1 MMTGFGEDEKMFTS
15 LEADKSEAAGDN
27 SDNSLN
33 TRNSRKWWKR
43 IPGFGL
49 MLIIFKNILG
59 GITDVVV
66 KKIENIGRQYSSRNE
81 LMMLFMPYCSR
92 CCQLDILPQ
101 SGDAHPH
108 NTMEYNKRS
117 ATLPS

>member
-27 SDNSLN
+27 SDNSDNSLN
-33 TRNSRKWWKR
+33 TKSSRRWWKR

-49 MLIIFKNILG
+49 ILIIFKNILG

-66 KKIENIGRQYSSRNE
+66 KKIENIGRQ
-81 LMMLFMPYCSR
+81 
-92 CCQLDILPQ
+92 
-101 SGDAHPH
+101 
-108 NTMEYNKRS
+108 
-117 ATLPS
+117 

>member
-27 SDNSLN
+27 SDNSDNSLN
-33 TRNSRKWWKR
+33 TKSSRRWWKR

-49 MLIIFKNILG
+49 ILIIFKNVLG

-66 KKIENIGRQYSSRNE
+66 KKIENIGRQY
-81 LMMLFMPYCSR
+81 
-92 CCQLDILPQ
+92 
-101 SGDAHPH
+101 
-108 NTMEYNKRS
+108 
-117 ATLPS
+117 

>member
-27 SDNSLN
+27 SDNSDNSLI
-33 TRNSRKWWKR
+33 TKSSRKWWKR

-66 KKIENIGRQYSSRNE
+66 KKIENIGR
-81 LMMLFMPYCSR
+81 
-92 CCQLDILPQ
+92 
-101 SGDAHPH
+101 
-108 NTMEYNKRS
+108 
-117 ATLPS
+117 

>member
-27 SDNSLN
+27 SDNSDNSLI
-33 TRNSRKWWKR
+33 TRSSRKWWKR

-49 MLIIFKNILG
+49 MLIIFKNVLG

-66 KKIENIGRQYSSRNE
+66 KKIENIGR
-81 LMMLFMPYCSR
+81 
-92 CCQLDILPQ
+92 
-101 SGDAHPH
+101 
-108 NTMEYNKRS
+108 
-117 ATLPS
+117 

>member
-27 SDNSLN
+27 SDNSDNSLI
-33 TRNSRKWWKR
+33 TRSSRKWWKR

-66 KKIENIGRQYSSRNE
+66 KKIENIGRQY
-81 LMMLFMPYCSR
+81 
-92 CCQLDILPQ
+92 
-101 SGDAHPH
+101 
-108 NTMEYNKRS
+108 
-117 ATLPS
+117 

>member
-27 SDNSLN
+27 SDNSDNSLN
-33 TRNSRKWWKR
+33 TKSSRRWWKR

-66 KKIENIGRQYSSRNE
+66 KKIENIGRQY
-81 LMMLFMPYCSR
+81 
-92 CCQLDILPQ
+92 
-101 SGDAHPH
+101 
-108 NTMEYNKRS
+108 
-117 ATLPS
+117 

>member
-27 SDNSLN
+27 SDNSDNSLN
-33 TRNSRKWWKR
+33 TKSSRRWWKR

-66 KKIENIGRQYSSRNE
+66 KKIENIGRQ
-81 LMMLFMPYCSR
+81 F
-92 CCQLDILPQ
+92 
-101 SGDAHPH
+101 
-108 NTMEYNKRS
+108 
-117 ATLPS
+117 

>member
-1 MMTGFGEDEKMFTS
+1 MMTTGFGEDEKMFTS

-27 SDNSLN
+27 SDNSDNSLN
-33 TRNSRKWWKR
+33 TKSSRRWWKR

-66 KKIENIGRQYSSRNE
+66 KKIENIGRQ
-81 LMMLFMPYCSR
+81 
-92 CCQLDILPQ
+92 
-101 SGDAHPH
+101 
-108 NTMEYNKRS
+108 
-117 ATLPS
+117 

>member
-15 LEADKSEAAGDN
+15 LEADKDKSEAAGDNSDN

-33 TRNSRKWWKR
+33 TRNSRRWWKR

-66 KKIENIGRQYSSRNE
+66 KKIENIGR
-81 LMMLFMPYCSR
+81 
-92 CCQLDILPQ
+92 
-101 SGDAHPH
+101 
-108 NTMEYNKRS
+108 
-117 ATLPS
+117 

>member
-27 SDNSLN
+27 SDNSDNSLN
-33 TRNSRKWWKR
+33 TKSSRRWWKR

-49 MLIIFKNILG
+49 ILIIFKNILG

-66 KKIENIGRQYSSRNE
+66 KKIENIGRQY
-81 LMMLFMPYCSR
+81 
-92 CCQLDILPQ
+92 
-101 SGDAHPH
+101 
-108 NTMEYNKRS
+108 
-117 ATLPS
+117 

>member
-27 SDNSLN
+27 SENSENSDNSLI
-33 TRNSRKWWKR
+33 TKSSRKWWKR

-49 MLIIFKNILG
+49 ILIIFKNILG

-66 KKIENIGRQYSSRNE
+66 KKIENIGR
-81 LMMLFMPYCSR
+81 
-92 CCQLDILPQ
+92 
-101 SGDAHPH
+101 
-108 NTMEYNKRS
+108 
-117 ATLPS
+117 